1 MIMKLSIRYLIC
13 FYILTI
19 FAFNTTSAQS
29 SPDKLMLKATSDF
42 QSLKYLNAIANLKTV
57 LAVDSGNLQALE
69 MIAFS
74 YRQTKN
80 YPEALFWYG
89 KLSKHQP
96 LKQEW
101 VLYYAEALANAQQYE
116 RSENWYRTYLS
127 MVPSDKRASVF
138 ARSNP
143 GSLSQNSD
151 FWKVALT
158 DLNTPAS
165 DYSPVYYKQG
175 LLFNSNRM
183 MASTIK
189 RVFPWDNTPYS
200 NVFYVSKLSDIK
212 DVNSTAI
219 GSIGGASR
227 GSTVYNDDDTAPTSN
242 DSRTLGQYNS
252 SFFIDSSG
260 GLMNPNAHIQ
270 LLKGNVNTRFH
281 EGPVAVFPDGSLI
294 FTRNNYF
301 KGKQQKSQSGIN
313 KLKLYLAT
321 GKNLDKITEFP
332 YNSNEYST
340 GHPALTADGNI
351 LVFSSDMPGGFGGTD
366 LYYSVR
372 SGAQWTRPVNLGK
385 KINTEGNE
393 QFSSFSKDG
402 ILFFASTGHA
412 GLGGLDVFEVM
423 LKDMKPQYNPRNLGI
438 PINSSKDDFGLIR
451 SDDGK
456 SGYFSSNRSGND
468 NIYSFSQATY
478 RISLEG
484 IVSDARTRIALAGSR
499 LLLKTLDGVDTIAA
513 NSRGEFKYN
522 LKKET
527 DYEVTAQ
534 KLGYISQMRFTT
546 SVGINTD
553 SVIRLDMKLNKTESL
568 QQFVINNCDSLKRVF
583 AVENIYY
590 DLDRDEIR
598 PDARPSL
605 DALVALMKRHPE
617 MTVITSSHCDSRA
630 SEGYNR
636 NLSLRRGGSAKNY
649 LVSKGISGSRIRIE
663 YYGKTRLVN
672 RCYDGVVCSEA
683 NQQLNRRTEFDV
695 ILNGVNLTQQN
706 CDER

>member
-1 MIMKLSIRYLIC
+1 MKLSMRYLIC
-13 FYILTI
+13 FYILTTFVI
-19 FAFNTTSAQS
+19 NTAFAQS
-29 SPDKLMLKATSDF
+29 SRDKLMLQATSDF
-42 QSLKYLNAIANLKTV
+42 QSLKYLNAIANLEKV
-57 LAVDSGNLQALE
+57 LAIDSGNVQALE

-74 YRQTKN
+74 YRQTKK
-80 YPEALFWYG
+80 YPEALTWYE
-89 KLSKHQP
+89 KLSKQKP

-116 RSENWYRTYLS
+116 RSENWYRAYLS
-127 MVPSDKRASVF
+127 MVPSDKRASAF
-138 ARSNP
+138 ARSNT
-143 GSLSQNSD
+143 GSLSPNSE

-158 DLNTPAS
+158 NLNTSAS
-165 DYSPVYYKQG
+165 EYSPVYYKQG
-175 LLFNSNRM
+175 LLFNSNRAM
-183 MASTIK
+183 GATIK
-189 RVFPWDNTPYS
+189 KVFPWDNTPYT
-200 NVFYVSKLSDIK
+200 NLFYIAKLSDIG
-212 DVNSTAI
+212 DVNSDAI
-219 GSIGGASR
+219 GSNRADSKN
-227 GSTVYNDDDTAPTSN
+227 SSVYNDDDTAPTSN

-252 SFFIDSSG
+252 SFYLDSSG
-260 GLMNPNAHIQ
+260 TMMHPNRNIH

-281 EGPVAVFPDGSLI
+281 EGPAAVFPDGSLI
-294 FTRNNYF
+294 FTRNNYY
-301 KGKQQKSQSGIN
+301 KGTAKKSKTGIN

-351 LVFSSDMPGGFGGTD
+351 LIFSSDMPGGFGGTD

-372 SGAQWTRPVNLGK
+372 SGTQWTRPINLGK
-385 KINTEGNE
+385 QINTEGNE
-393 QFSSFSKDG
+393 QFSSLSKDG
-402 ILFFASTGHA
+402 TLFFSSTGHA

-423 LKDMKPQYNPRNLGI
+423 LKDMKPQYNPRNLGM

-456 SGYFSSNRSGND
+456 SGYFSSNRTGND
-468 NIYSFSQATY
+468 NIYNFSQATY

-484 IVSDARTRIALAGSR
+484 LVTDARTRIALAGSR
-499 LLLKTLDGVDTIAA
+499 LLLKTLDRIDTITA

-534 KLGYISQMRFTT
+534 KLGYISQMVFTT
-546 SVGINTD
+546 SVGITTD

-568 QQFVINNCDSLKRVF
+568 QQYVINNCDSLKRVF
-583 AVENIYY
+583 AVDNIYY

-598 PDARPSL
+598 SDARPSL
-605 DALVALMKRHPE
+605 DALAALMKRHPE

-649 LVSKGISGSRIRIE
+649 LVSKGISGSRVKIE

-695 ILNGVNLTQQN
+695 IINGVNLTQQN
-706 CDER
+706 CNDR